1 MKQLAKRLEDKQL
14 ILTWDN
20 QVSNWLA
27 NNGYDPIYGARPLK
41 RVIQRAVQD
50 PLAMKIL
57 EGSLKSG
64 EELILSQK
72 DDGLSILQNQGQQA
86 A

>member
-1 MKQLAKRLEDKQL
+1 
-14 ILTWDN
+14 
-20 QVSNWLA
+20 
-27 NNGYDPIYGARPLK
+27 
-41 RVIQRAVQD
+41 
-50 PLAMKIL
+50 MKIL